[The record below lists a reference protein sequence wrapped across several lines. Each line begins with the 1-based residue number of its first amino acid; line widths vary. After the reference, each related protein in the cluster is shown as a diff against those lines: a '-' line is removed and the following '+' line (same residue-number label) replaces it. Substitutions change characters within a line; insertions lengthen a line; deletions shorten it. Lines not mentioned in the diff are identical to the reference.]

1 VWADD
6 TQINNSGDLFT
17 HREDATPWC
26 IYCRAE
32 LNNNVPHNDMTASL
46 EHIVSLALGG
56 TNAFSTNDASR
67 KYNNDLGR
75 DIDAPFMNLPLL
87 AMKRHMLGL
96 KGHSGTFPQIEWKIR
111 STKNGEPG
119 TITIDD
125 QGNIDVRFDR
135 VVITDKKAQH
145 TERLVAGSPDRVR
158 EILDGMLNATKK
170 KGEQIYTLSG
180 EKIQSLPDFE
190 RHFVVEDT
198 GVLHASVGFDFV
210 AWVRGIFKIVLG
222 LGHIILGPNWTFSAD
237 GGDRVRSVLF
247 VPPSDWPRSS
257 MQGFTTGRLPTDIAK
272 LLGISDA
279 IRAQNQHTLAILP
292 WKTPR
297 AVVSLF
303 GGNNIPEA
311 IMSLGSEQGLLA
323 SPNETMNP
331 DTRVGIRINPVT
343 RDAVWLTV
351 RDLNAA
357 V

>member
-1 VWADD
+1 
-6 TQINNSGDLFT
+6 
-17 HREDATPWC
+17 
-26 IYCRAE
+26 
-32 LNNNVPHNDMTASL
+32 
-46 EHIVSLALGG
+46 
-56 TNAFSTNDASR
+56 
-67 KYNNDLGR
+67 
-75 DIDAPFMNLPLL
+75 
-87 AMKRHMLGL
+87 MLGL
-96 KGHSGTFPQIEWKIR
+96 KGHSGTFPQIEWKMR

-125 QGNIDVRFDR
+125 QGNIDVRFDP
-135 VVITDKKAQH
+135 VVITNKKAQH

-292 WKTPR
+292 GKTPR

-331 DTRVGIRINPVT
+331 ATRVGIRINPVT
-343 RDAVWLTV
+343 RDAIWLTV